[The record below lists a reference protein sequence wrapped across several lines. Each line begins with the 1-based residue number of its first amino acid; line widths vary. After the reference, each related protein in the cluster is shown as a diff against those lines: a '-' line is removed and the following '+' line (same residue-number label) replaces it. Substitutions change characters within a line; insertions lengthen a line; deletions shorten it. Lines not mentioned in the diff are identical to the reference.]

1 VSTEFWFR
9 GSLQFADD
17 AAIEAVKQSLEEEG
31 CIGHADNLITDDDLK
46 WSGRTLTVE
55 SSGSMPYS
63 CFEISSFVLSLYA
76 QHAQRGELI
85 TLNVEGGYG
94 DRHLAGGSTEELDE
108 ATIAA
113 LRAEYGWESA

>member
-1 VSTEFWFR
+1 MSTEFWFR
-9 GSLQFADD
+9 GSLEFAND
-17 AAIEAVKQSLEEEG
+17 AAIDAVKKSLEEER
-31 CIGHADNLITDDDLK
+31 CIGHADNLITDDDLT
-46 WSGRTLTVE
+46 WSGRTLTVK

-63 CFEISSFVLSLYA
+63 CYEISSFVLSLYA

-94 DRHLAGGSTEELDE
+94 TRHLAGGSSEELDE